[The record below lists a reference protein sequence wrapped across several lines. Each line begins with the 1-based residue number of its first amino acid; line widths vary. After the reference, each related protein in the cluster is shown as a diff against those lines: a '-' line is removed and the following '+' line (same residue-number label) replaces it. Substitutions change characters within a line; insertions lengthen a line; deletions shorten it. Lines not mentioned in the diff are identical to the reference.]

1 MLSQAAALSP
11 LWLGKAWSAAWRT
24 WAEISFGS
32 RGIFEWFWLFEDPGI
47 LNSQLC
53 GFLRK
58 TKVSSSPRT
67 FYIQITFLFS
77 EWIVNE
83 NGFNLE
89 HFLLFTPNVWPF
101 VIPRVVQ
108 LSTSLSTYMCAHTH
122 TSYLI
127 LFSSLL
133 PFFQVC
139 NVKNALLVSMEIQ
152 EFLEHPAGHVP
163 VATTLM

>member
-1 MLSQAAALSP
+1 MLSQAAAVSP
-11 LWLGKAWSAAWRT
+11 LRLGKAWSAAWRT

-101 VIPRVVQ
+101 VIPRGVQ
-108 LSTSLSTYMCAHTH
+108 LSTSLSTYMRAHTH
-122 TSYLI
+122 TLLI
-127 LFSSLL
+127 SFSSLL
-133 PFFQVC
+133 FSPSFRCAMWRMLCWFLWKS
-139 NVKNALLVSMEIQ
+139 KNFWSTL
-152 EFLEHPAGHVP
+152 PAMC
-163 VATTLM
+163 L